1 MQLIEIFGINWRCK
15 SDVNKIFSE
24 IDTDHT
30 GTLSYS
36 ELQHFVEKLDE
47 SAYAQ
52 RAIVAR
58 RGSTISDMSKVSEG
72 Q

>member
-1 MQLIEIFGINWRCK
+1 M
-15 SDVNKIFSE
+15 NKIFSE